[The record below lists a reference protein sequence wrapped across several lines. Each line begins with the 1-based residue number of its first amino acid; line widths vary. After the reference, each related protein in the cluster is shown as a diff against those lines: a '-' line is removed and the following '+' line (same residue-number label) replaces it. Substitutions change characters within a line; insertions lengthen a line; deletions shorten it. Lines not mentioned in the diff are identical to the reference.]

1 MTKRDLVTSTDYEHP
16 YRPLP
21 VRLFN
26 LIGRSIGVLG
36 LSGSLKTDALI
47 RQAKR
52 KTGLADFGDDGHLL
66 ALETLVESINRE
78 ARLTAM
84 GRLIQ
89 KSRLASA
96 LTHRLRIEDLF
107 RRHPEIHETDLGK
120 IVLITGLQRTGT
132 TLLHR
137 LLNVLPGVRGVSAA
151 EALDPV
157 PASEAKGRGEKARRR
172 RAMLTQRAI
181 SYLSPEF
188 MAVHPIDH
196 NEPEEDVM
204 LLDLNFMSQSAE
216 AMMHVPSYSYW
227 LESQDHTRTYEYFR
241 RVLKALCWQRPSK
254 YWVLKTPHHMEYL
267 DVFLKVFPEAT
278 VVQTHRDP
286 RIALASFCS
295 MVAHGRGLL
304 SDYVSP
310 GEIGEHWFRKT
321 NRMVQVTMQTRAD
334 ADPGRFVDVS
344 YYDVTRDPM
353 TELRRIC
360 AQAGIGFDDQAER
373 KAEQYLRANPQ
384 HRFGRHAYRLE
395 DFGSSREAVDEAF
408 ASYREKH
415 AIPFE

>member
-1 MTKRDLVTSTDYEHP
+1 M
-16 YRPLP
+16 
-21 VRLFN
+21 
-26 LIGRSIGVLG
+26 LG
-36 LSGSLKTDALI
+36 LSGALKTDALI
-47 RQAKR
+47 KEARR

-107 RRHPEIHETDLGK
+107 RRHPEIHEIDLGK
-120 IVLITGLQRTGT
+120 IVLVTGLQRTGT

-137 LLNVLPGVRGVSAA
+137 LLNVLPGVRGVSAT

-157 PASEAKGRGEKARRR
+157 PANEARGRGEKARRR
-172 RAMLTQRAI
+172 RAMLTRRAI

-216 AMMHVPSYSYW
+216 AMMHVPSYSQW
-227 LESQDHTRTYEYFR
+227 LEGQDHTRTYEYFR
-241 RVLKALCWQRPSK
+241 RVLQVLCWQRPSE

-267 DVFLKVFPEAT
+267 EVFLKVFPEAT

-295 MVAHGRGLL
+295 MVAHGRGML
-304 SDYVSP
+304 SDYVNP

-321 NRMVQVTMQTRAD
+321 SRMVQFTMQARAD
-334 ADPGRFVDVS
+334 ADPGRCVDVS

-373 KAEQYLRANPQ
+373 KAEQYLQDNPQ

-395 DFGSSREAVDEAF
+395 DFGLSRDAVDEAF
-408 ASYREKH
+408 ACYRKGH

>member
-1 MTKRDLVTSTDYEHP
+1 MAKRDLVTSTDYEHP
-16 YRPLP
+16 YRPVP

-36 LSGSLKTDALI
+36 LSGPLEVDALV

-52 KTGLADFGDDGHLL
+52 KTGLTDFGDDGHLL

-78 ARLTAM
+78 ARLTSM

-107 RRHPEIHETDLGK
+107 RRHPEIHEIDLGK

-132 TLLHR
+132 TLLQR

-157 PASEAKGRGEKARRR
+157 PAGETNGRGESRKR
-172 RAMLTQRAI
+172 RARLMQRAI
-181 SYLSPEF
+181 SYLSPQF
-188 MAVHPIDH
+188 AAVHPIDH
-196 NEPEEDVM
+196 NEPEEDVL

-216 AMMHVPSYSYW
+216 AMMHVPSYSGW
-227 LESQDHTRTYEYFR
+227 LEGQDQTRTYEYFR

-254 YWVLKTPHHMEYL
+254 YWVLKTPHHMEHL

-286 RIALASFCS
+286 RIAIASFCS
-295 MVAHGRGLL
+295 MVAHGRGML
-304 SDYVSP
+304 SDHVNP
-310 GEIGEHWFRKT
+310 GEIGAHWFRKT
-321 NRMVQVTMQTRAD
+321 NRMVHVTMQTRDD

-360 AQAGIGFDDQAER
+360 AQAGIRFEDQAER

-384 HRFGRHAYRLE
+384 HRFGKHAYRLE
-395 DFGSSREAVDEAF
+395 DFGLSREAVDGAF
-408 ASYREKH
+408 ACYRERH

>member
-1 MTKRDLVTSTDYEHP
+1 M
-16 YRPLP
+16 
-21 VRLFN
+21 
-26 LIGRSIGVLG
+26 LG
-36 LSGSLKTDALI
+36 LSGPLEVDALV

-52 KTGLADFGDDGHLL
+52 KTGLTDFGDDGHLL

-89 KSRLASA
+89 KSRLAGA

-107 RRHPEIHETDLGK
+107 RRHPEIHEIDLGK

-151 EALDPV
+151 EALEPV
-157 PASEAKGRGEKARRR
+157 PPGNGKNSDGKTRKR
-172 RAMLTQRAI
+172 RARLAQRAI
-181 SYLSPEF
+181 SYLSPQF

-216 AMMHVPSYSYW
+216 AMMHVPSYSHW
-227 LESQDHTRTYEYFR
+227 LEGQDHTRTYEYFR
-241 RVLKALCWQRPSK
+241 RVLQVLCRQRPSK
-254 YWVLKTPHHMEYL
+254 NWVLKTPHHMEFL
-267 DVFLKVFPEAT
+267 DIFLKVFPEAT

-295 MVAHGRGLL
+295 MVAHGRGML
-304 SDYVSP
+304 SDYVNP

-321 NRMVQVTMQTRAD
+321 HRMVETTMQIRAG

-360 AQAGIGFDDQAER
+360 AQAGIGFDDQSER
-373 KAEQYLRANPQ
+373 RAEQYLRANPQ

-395 DFGSSREAVDEAF
+395 DFGLSPEAVDGAF
-408 ASYREKH
+408 ARYRENH